1 MILPI
6 TLQSETPDTLYSSE
20 FILSMLKPGYNPIT
34 INSDPVYNFYIYT
47 DNKSKFLEEYQTLDN
62 LQFQVQQVSSISD
75 GIIQMSELISN
86 YSEIESQK
94 DIDDQSDIH
103 IVLATTPVKNRLIIS
118 QMKNELSNDAPN
130 LDYVDLFRTT
140 RCPSLDTLTKLMKSR
155 LDTEYIYSDDPVNF
169 GLSVY
174 LTLKGGL

>member
-6 TLQSETPDTLYSSE
+6 TLQSETTDTLYSSE
-20 FILSMLKPGYNPIT
+20 FILSMLKPSYNPIT

-47 DNKSKFLEEYQTLDN
+47 DNKSKFLEEYQTLGN
-62 LQFQVQQVSSISD
+62 LQFQVNQVDSISD
-75 GIIQMSELISN
+75 GITQICELISS

-103 IVLATTPVKNRLIIS
+103 IVLATTPIKNRLIIN
-118 QMKNELSNDAPN
+118 QMKKELSNDASN
-130 LDYVDLFRTT
+130 LDYVDLFKTT
-140 RCPSLDTLTKLMKSR
+140 RCPSVDNLVKLMMSR
-155 LDTEYIYSDDPVNF
+155 LDTKYIYLDDPVNF